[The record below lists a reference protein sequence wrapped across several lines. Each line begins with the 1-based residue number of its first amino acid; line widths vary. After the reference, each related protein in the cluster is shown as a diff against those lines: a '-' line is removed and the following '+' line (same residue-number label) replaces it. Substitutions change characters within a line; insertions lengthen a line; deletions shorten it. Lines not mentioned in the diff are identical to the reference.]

1 MRTIMNHAGHNTGTC
16 DDVTRDLET
25 LVNCRETM
33 GRGHLEKRAQ
43 LYLLKSNLT
52 EDTHYKIVYIN
63 DYYGSHQTSEIQIRV
78 LRIST

>member
-1 MRTIMNHAGHNTGTC
+1 MNHAGHNTGTC
-16 DDVTRDLET
+16 DDVTRFFRDLET
-25 LVNCRETM
+25 LMNCRETK

-52 EDTHYKIVYIN
+52 KDIHYKIVYIN
-63 DYYGSHQTSEIQIRV
+63 YYYRSHQTSEIQIRV

>member
-1 MRTIMNHAGHNTGTC
+1 M
-16 DDVTRDLET
+16 
-25 LVNCRETM
+25 NCRETM

-52 EDTHYKIVYIN
+52 KDIHYKIVYIN

-78 LRIST
+78 LHIST